1 MQYNFDE
8 IIDRTNSTSL
18 KYDKREAIFGT
29 DNVLP
34 MWVADMDFR
43 TPDFILDAIRKRI
56 DNPILGYFYHSK
68 AFYSSIINW
77 MEKRHKWHIEEEW
90 INFSPGIVTGLS
102 AIVQAFTNKGDKII
116 VQPPVYHPFYYVI
129 ENQERIIVR
138 NSLIKKEDQY
148 YIDFDDLEKKLK
160 EGAIMLIL
168 SNPHNPVGR
177 CWNSEE
183 LQKLGELCFKYN
195 CLLVSDEIHSDLIM
209 TGYHHTP
216 VALLSDKIAGNT
228 ITCMAPSK
236 SFNLA
241 GMSSSEIIISNPA
254 IRKQLEKYLIDRL
267 HLHLGNTFGDVA
279 LEAAYNNG
287 AEWID
292 ELCKYLTENVIF
304 AKNFMATK
312 LTGIRTFRHEGTYL
326 LWVDFSETGL
336 SHKELSD
343 LLVFKAGLGF
353 NDGAIFGKE
362 GEKCMRINL
371 ACPKKTVE
379 EAMLRMKTVF

>member
-1 MQYNFDE
+1 MNYDFDE
-8 IIDRTNSTSL
+8 IIDRTNSSSL
-18 KYDKREAIFGT
+18 KYDKREVIFGT
-29 DNVLP
+29 QEVLP

-43 TPDFILDAIRKRI
+43 TPDFVLNAIKNRLS
-56 DNPILGYFYHSK
+56 NPVLGYFYHST

-77 MEKRHKWHIEEEW
+77 MEKRHNWVIEKEW

-102 AIVQAFTNKGDKII
+102 VIVQAFTNKGDKII

-138 NSLIKKEDQY
+138 NPLLKKEDQY
-148 YIDFDDLEKKLK
+148 YFDFDDLELKLK
-160 EGAIMLIL
+160 EGVSMLIL

-177 CWNSEE
+177 CWTKEE
-183 LQKLGELCFKYN
+183 LQKLGEMCLKYN

-209 TGYHHTP
+209 TGYQHIP
-216 VALLSDKIAGNT
+216 VARISEKIAQNT

-241 GMSSSEIIISNPA
+241 GMSTSQIIISNPL

-287 AEWID
+287 AEWMD
-292 ELCKYLTENVIF
+292 QLCQYLTGNVIF
-304 AKNFMATK
+304 AKNFIANN
-312 LTGIRTFRHEGTYL
+312 LTGIKTFRHEGTYL
-326 LWVDFSETGL
+326 LWVDFSNIAL
-336 SHKELSD
+336 SHKELND
-343 LLVFKAGLGF
+343 LLIFKAGLGF

-371 ACPKKTVE
+371 ACPRKIVE
-379 EAMLRMKTVF
+379 EAMSRMKKVF

>member
-1 MQYNFDE
+1 MNYDFDE
-8 IIDRTNSTSL
+8 IIDRTNSSSL
-18 KYDKREAIFGT
+18 KYDKREVIFGT
-29 DNVLP
+29 QDVLP

-43 TPDFILDAIRKRI
+43 TPDFVLNAIKNRLS
-56 DNPILGYFYHSK
+56 NPVLGYFYHSN

-77 MEKRHKWHIEEEW
+77 MEKRHNWVIEKEW

-102 AIVQAFTNKGDKII
+102 VIVRAFTNKGDKII

-138 NSLIKKEDQY
+138 NPLLKKEDQY
-148 YIDFDDLEKKLK
+148 YFDFDDLELKLK
-160 EGAIMLIL
+160 EGASMLIL
-168 SNPHNPVGR
+168 SNPHNPIGR
-177 CWNSEE
+177 CWTQEE
-183 LQKLGELCFKYN
+183 LQKLGEMCLKYN

-209 TGYHHTP
+209 TGYQHIP
-216 VALLSDKIAGNT
+216 VARISKKIAQNT

-241 GMSSSEIIISNPA
+241 GMSTSQIIISNPL
-254 IRKQLEKYLIDRL
+254 IRKQLETYLIDRL

-292 ELCKYLTENVIF
+292 QLCKYLTGNVIF
-304 AKNFMATK
+304 AKNFIATN
-312 LTGIRTFRHEGTYL
+312 LTGIKTFRHEGTYL
-326 LWVDFSETGL
+326 LWVDFSNIAL
-336 SHKELSD
+336 SHKELYD
-343 LLVFKAGLGF
+343 LLICKAGLGF

-371 ACPKKTVE
+371 ACPRKIVE
-379 EAMLRMKTVF
+379 EAMSRMKKVF

>member
-1 MQYNFDE
+1 MNYNFDE
-8 IIDRTNSTSL
+8 IIDRSNSNSL

-29 DNVLP
+29 NDVLP

-43 TPDFILDAIRKRI
+43 TPDFVLDAIQKRLE
-56 DNPILGYFYHSK
+56 NPVLGYFYHSK

-77 MEKRHKWHIEEEW
+77 MEKRHNWHLEEEW

-102 AIVQAFTNKGDKII
+102 VIVRAFTNKGDKII
-116 VQPPVYHPFYYVI
+116 VQTPVYHPFYYVI
-129 ENQERIIVR
+129 ENQERKIVR
-138 NSLIKKEDQY
+138 NPLLKKEDQY
-148 YIDFDDLEKKLK
+148 YIDFDDLEMKLK

-177 CWNSEE
+177 CWTPEE
-183 LQKLGELCFKYN
+183 LQKLGEMCVKYN

-209 TGYHHTP
+209 TGYRHTP
-216 VALLSDKIAGNT
+216 VARISEKIAQNT

-241 GMSSSEIIISNPA
+241 GMSSSEIIISNPV

-267 HLHLGNTFGDVA
+267 HLHLGNAFGDVA
-279 LEAAYNNG
+279 LEAAYNYG

-304 AKNFMATK
+304 AKNFIATK
-312 LTGIRTFRHEGTYL
+312 LQGVKTFRHEGTYL
-326 LWVDFSETGL
+326 LWVDFSDTGL
-336 SHKELSD
+336 SHKELND
-343 LLVFKAGLGF
+343 LLILKAGLGF

-371 ACPKKTVE
+371 ACPRKIVE
-379 EAMLRMKTVF
+379 EAMFRMSKVF